1 MRIWV
6 NGAEATAPAAATQLV
21 KVVVSAGKLGKVY
34 GFRVASQE
42 VNAAGKVWRLRANV
56 QGMALTIAAVDG
68 VCPYIQPTFAPLF
81 ILKGNGVDFYEVV
94 NAVAGA
100 AGTLHQ
106 VSLLYEEEDCPP
118 DRVRD

>member
-21 KVVVSAGKLGKVY
+21 KVVPSAGRLGKVY

-56 QGMALTIAAVDG
+56 QGVGLTVAAVDVG
-68 VCPYIQPTFAPLF
+68 CPSIQPAAAPLF
-81 ILKGNGVDFYEVV
+81 VMKGNGVDFFEVV

-106 VSLLYEEEDCPP
+106 ASLLYEEEDCPP
-118 DRVRD
+118 DRARE